1 MFRRR
6 YSCGRRR
13 RPSGTDVLR
22 HVKHLKQLD
31 ANSPYRCDSRLRG
44 YGIQYCF
51 HIFYTAGEK
60 EANVSDLLSDEGEVL
75 FKVRRYYLS
84 VVHHNIQL
92 DKPRRTRRGI
102 RFLKGNT
109 KKTVKYTPTW
119 HINLI
124 IYWLFTH
131 LCAFTTHL
139 HTLKWNKGTIKE
151 DHSSANKNVSEWIQ
165 VLHSKY
171 IYTEVLTDFIGVTP
185 SIWRNLTIN
194 GVSATRWSSGRA
206 ELLADGVETDRV
218 SLSAEQTLK

>member
-1 MFRRR
+1 MWFTTPRIRDSVLLPYFLYCRRK
-6 YSCGRRR
+6 G
-13 RPSGTDVLR
+13 
-22 HVKHLKQLD
+22 
-31 ANSPYRCDSRLRG
+31 
-44 YGIQYCF
+44 
-51 HIFYTAGEK
+51 GEC
-60 EANVSDLLSDEGEVL
+60 VRFTQRWGEVL

-92 DKPRRTRRGI
+92 DKPLRTRRGI

-109 KKTVKYTPTW
+109 KKKTVKYTPTW

-124 IYWLFTH
+124 IYGLFTH

-171 IYTEVLTDFIGVTP
+171 IYTEVLT
-185 SIWRNLTIN
+185 S
-194 GVSATRWSSGRA
+194 SAWP
-206 ELLADGVETDRV
+206 LLFGEI
-218 SLSAEQTLK
+218 